1 MLFRSHRDETLGP
14 VRAEHISP
22 TRSAIDRGLSFTLH
36 NDSPVV
42 PPSMVNTVW
51 SATTRRTRSGDILGP
66 TQRLTTWEALRGV
79 TINAAKQQGDESLKG
94 SIEVGK
100 QADFVVLSTD
110 PLAIDPE
117 KLRDVRVLQTIA
129 HGKTVWRADN

>member
-1 MLFRSHRDETLGP
+1 
-14 VRAEHISP
+14 
-22 TRSAIDRGLSFTLH
+22 
-36 NDSPVV
+36 
-42 PPSMVNTVW
+42 
-51 SATTRRTRSGDILGP
+51 
-66 TQRLTTWEALRGV
+66 LTTWGALRGV
-79 TINAAKQQGDESLKG
+79 TINAARQQGDESLKG

-129 HGKTVWRADN
+129 HGKVVWRAEN